1 MISNDDKKAVRGN
14 PAAII
19 NLVELHKHV
28 QGHPEDTN
36 IGFLRNKASARQLAE
51 YAYNMHQFA
60 RQELI
65 DHSEK
70 WGIDVKYIHKYMD
83 NSWTRGDAIDRY
95 EDCIDK
101 ISGDYNDTGYNMRR
115 AFVDYTKNLMDA
127 IQKYRSHAKDIPEY
141 LPMAKHYEDSR
152 RVAQRE
158 LDDVFSRSYWDVKCT
173 WPHSSEKPD
182 SPCLLPRD
190 PKLKYDSN
198 EVFVSPAWYSQVA
211 EREISVVND
220 PKLRRVFVLQA
231 RKRDVKR
238 LEGQNISAYKC
249 TVISHLVGTAAMHER
264 WLAVQEGAD
273 KPVVGIGK
281 TLPDAEALLKRRTRT
296 AVLEELLDEM

>member
-1 MISNDDKKAVRGN
+1 MISNDDKKAVREN

-36 IGFLRNKASARQLAE
+36 IGFLRDKASARQLAE
-51 YAYNMHQFA
+51 YAYKMHQFA
-60 RQELI
+60 LQELME
-65 DHSEK
+65 HSEK
-70 WGIDVKYIHKYMD
+70 WGIDAKYIHKYMD
-83 NSWTRGDAIDRY
+83 ASWKRGGDVDRY

-101 ISGDYNDTGYNMRR
+101 ISGNYADYNIRR
-115 AFVDYTKNLMDA
+115 AFVDYIKNLMEA
-127 IQKYRSHAKDIPEY
+127 IQKYRYHAKDIPEY
-141 LPMAKHYEDSR
+141 LPMARHYEDSR
-152 RVAQRE
+152 KVAQRE

-173 WPHSSEKPD
+173 WPRSCEKPD
-182 SPCLLPRD
+182 SPCLSPRD
-190 PKLKYDSN
+190 PKLRYESN
-198 EVFVSPAWYSQVA
+198 EVFVSPAWYTQVA
-211 EREISVVND
+211 ERGISVVSD
-220 PKLRRVFVLQA
+220 PKLRKVFVLQA

-249 TVISHLVGTAAMHER
+249 TVISHLGGTAAIHER

-281 TLPDAEALLKRRTRT
+281 TLPDAEALLKRRTKT